1 MTDILWFGIRTY
13 SSFNAEYRMPQGP
26 RPTSYGSVF
35 GRFLVSMESIVRP
48 MTEIVTKILELK
60 QLPNDVLQSYW
71 NALWLRVMFD
81 FGFPIFDFRILFS
94 KIRFQFFEFK
104 IWYQFSDFNFPISK
118 FRFQSFRFTNFE
130 LLSPMFDFPNVKFS
144 FSNVWFQVW

>member
-1 MTDILWFGIRTY
+1 
-13 SSFNAEYRMPQGP
+13 MPQGP
-26 RPTSYGSVF
+26 RPTSFGSVF

-104 IWYQFSDFNFPISK
+104 I
-118 FRFQSFRFTNFE
+118 
-130 LLSPMFDFPNVKFS
+130 
-144 FSNVWFQVW
+144 